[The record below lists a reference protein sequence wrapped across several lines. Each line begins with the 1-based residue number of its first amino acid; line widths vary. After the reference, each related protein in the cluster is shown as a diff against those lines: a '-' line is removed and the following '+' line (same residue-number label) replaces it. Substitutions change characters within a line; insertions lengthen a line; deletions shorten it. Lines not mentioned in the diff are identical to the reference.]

1 MNALLAC
8 SQMLAKTIRYPY
20 ISFPCSRSQ
29 EKSSPSKMY
38 SHGTSRPKTTSSVNS
53 LTSEDHFPTCF
64 EHVGLFLV
72 WAFLSCLLCSCYSF
86 LSIKRK
92 LSDYL
97 LIKMLFIDFQGNL
110 KETCVQRSP
119 GHFPK
124 VTVIYRFNCIMCQIV
139 LGFWLV
145 LTYDQLENRRM

>member
-1 MNALLAC
+1 MKVDGSFCLDLVRFWSHNGYSIRVLLIC
-8 SQMLAKTIRYPY
+8 RLKHKLINISQSAWYSCYPLR
-20 ISFPCSRSQ
+20 IEFTFKR
-29 EKSSPSKMY
+29 KSI
-38 SHGTSRPKTTSSVNS
+38 T
-53 LTSEDHFPTCF
+53 DIIWF
-64 EHVGLFLV
+64 
-72 WAFLSCLLCSCYSF
+72 FLSRLLRCCYSF

-139 LGFWLV
+139 LGF
-145 LTYDQLENRRM
+145 